1 MAVNLVDAVSEI
13 LAPRVVA
20 ALARAVG
27 LNEAVAQRLA
37 TATIPTILAALTTM
51 AAAPGGARRVSEAVS
66 NADPDILSKVAA
78 GDADV
83 MTQGTGLLSRLLGG
97 SGLSSLV
104 AALSQ
109 YSGAPQPAAQSVA
122 GAVAEAAIG
131 AIAQQDPSNW
141 SDGPAIAPFLNGQK
155 ADIAAALPPEIERAL
170 APTGIVAGLG
180 AIGAARPPKPPS
192 AAVVGAA
199 SVAAAQARVARP
211 PKPPSAAV
219 VGAASVAAAQARA
232 APPRRPSGFP
242 TWAVV
247 VLVVVVIIALAA
259 IWWFLA
265 ESYRPAPVPP
275 PVKQGLLPAPFK
287 YALVAPPKF
296 RC

>member
-20 ALARAVG
+20 ALARAFG

-199 SVAAAQARVARP
+199 SVAAAQAR
-211 PKPPSAAV
+211 
-219 VGAASVAAAQARA
+219 A